1 MKNFFL
7 ISAIALFTLLLFSF
21 DSGAEEEFTIS
32 VDPGWMDEK
41 ERNCKTITANVGNST
56 EDGTYEYEECDYY
69 LEYETNLTN
78 DADWSIGDNGTTAN
92 WLRYDVPLTPNSLN
106 STFVFSL
113 HGTNFSENIEY
124 TFSYVVYSALDYEEW
139 EIDQELSQITLA
151 ESQVTFFGN
160 DSIEANLSGTFNGGV
175 AIDSYYVPEDEE
187 TLVLKDECSSVFAHV
202 KLKGTNVST
211 GQVLLS
217 KTYSSE
223 GFFLND
229 STRVKCKFS
238 SSPYYSSGGN
248 DTWLLGGLIGFLL
261 SVIIFSHYSAKRMNT
276 NIFVVLLIIIVT
288 TFILPAI
295 NLFIILLCWAFGA
308 NFGGGERDQEKYA
321 RSGETVPT
329 LITIG
334 SFVSAFVCLFIM
346 TTSMY
351 VWSDIRLKR
360 NIVLIR
366 KSQSNLNIYEYNYLW
381 SNKKYRGVMAQ
392 DLLKSRPE
400 AVSKLF
406 GYYLVNYNKI
416 DVDFEKISN
425 S

>member
-7 ISAIALFTLLLFSF
+7 ISAIALFALLLFSF

-139 EIDQELSQITLA
+139 EIDPELSQITLA

-202 KLKGTNVST
+202 KLEGTNVST
-211 GQVLLS
+211 GNVSLS
-217 KTYSSE
+217 ETYSSE

-308 NFGGGERDQEKYA
+308 NFGG
-321 RSGETVPT
+321 
-329 LITIG
+329 
-334 SFVSAFVCLFIM
+334 F
-346 TTSMY
+346 
-351 VWSDIRLKR
+351 
-360 NIVLIR
+360 
-366 KSQSNLNIYEYNYLW
+366 
-381 SNKKYRGVMAQ
+381 
-392 DLLKSRPE
+392 
-400 AVSKLF
+400 
-406 GYYLVNYNKI
+406 
-416 DVDFEKISN
+416 
-425 S
+425 